1 MGGSF
6 PDWCRAPPEVSKES
20 SKNGED
26 LVVNEHRRVK
36 LHKFEGSREGR
47 SEGRRVRVIEREQ
60 KIFFTSQRHHT
71 FGKPLENFEK
81 PSRRHVATDTIFL
94 QNKDEI
100 LTTLA
105 NGLEVPAKF
114 EKVVW
119 KLEYKDRYLRIEL

>member
-36 LHKFEGSREGR
+36 LHKFEGSREGG
-47 SEGRRVRVIEREQ
+47 SEGRRVRVIERD
-60 KIFFTSQRHHT
+60 QRHHT
-71 FGKPLENFEK
+71 FGKPLENFEE

-100 LTTLA
+100 LFVSL
-105 NGLEVPAKF
+105 
-114 EKVVW
+114 
-119 KLEYKDRYLRIEL
+119 